1 MIEQSGSGGWGTTP
15 IGHWTMKRTAA
26 AVGIVVHLGMGMG
39 PAWAQ
44 NATTS
49 PASNGG
55 TSLPGVPV
63 TPVSRV
69 ADSVG
74 GVTQATSANK
84 AMSCSA
90 GTVLSGGSC
99 ITLPSPTP
107 PPNCAYGTVWT
118 GGSCVAIG
126 SLTPPPTNCPSGQVL
141 SGSACVPLP
150 TVPSTCPTAQ
160 PVTTQYLNCPSGQ
173 TGSIVQTRTVQ
184 CDASTSWQWTTSTWN
199 TSSNTC
205 ATVPTP
211 PPPAQPCPAIYQT
224 WGTACYGYS
233 PSASPGS
240 QFTVTSAS
248 STYPG
253 SATYQ
258 CNNGSWT
265 YVSGSC
271 SGGQPATP
279 PPCNSQT
286 VSWSSCSGYVSSTS
300 QGGYAYPS
308 NTTSGATGSATFQC
322 NSGNWT
328 YVNGSCN
335 ATPPPPPPPPP
346 PQPQCQAYYG
356 MAWTW
361 GTSNQCSGTVNVGPT
376 PSGSSYTVY
385 GQAAG
390 SYYRF
395 SCSSG
400 TWQPG
405 GDYCPNAAPPPAS
418 GCAARSFQLADPYN
432 YGYVCTFPL
441 PSGSSG
447 QVVYGGSVGT
457 ANSAMGGTA
466 VCSNGSWN
474 TNGLTCMWNGGG
486 Y

>member
-26 AVGIVVHLGMGMG
+26 AVGIVVQLGMGMG

-49 PASNGG
+49 PGSNGG
-55 TSLPGVPV
+55 ASLPGVPV

-84 AMSCSA
+84 AMTCAA

-150 TVPSTCPTAQ
+150 TVPSTCPATQ

-184 CDASTSWQWTTSTWN
+184 CDASTSWQWTTSTWG

-205 ATVPTP
+205 AAVPTA
-211 PPPAQPCPAIYQT
+211 PPPAQPCSAIYQT
-224 WGTACYGYS
+224 WGAACYGYS

-240 QFTVTSAS
+240 QSSVSNAS
-248 STYPG
+248 SAYTG

-271 SGGQPATP
+271 TGATP
-279 PPCNSQT
+279 PPCNSQA
-286 VSWSSCSGYVSSTS
+286 VNWSSCSGNVSSAS
-300 QGGYAYPS
+300 QGGYGYPF
-308 NTTSGATGSATFQC
+308 NTRSGFTGNATFQC
-322 NSGNWT
+322 NGGNWT
-328 YVNGSCN
+328 YVNGSCD
-335 ATPPPPPPPPP
+335 APPPPPPPPVCSAVAGP
-346 PQPQCQAYYG
+346 VA
-356 MAWTW
+356 W
-361 GTSNQCSGTVNVGPT
+361 GTCTGYVNAPNTPQGGGYSISANGGGTGSISWSCSVGGAWVETNRTCSPISSPPPT
-376 PSGSSYTVY
+376 IGCASRTITWGSSY
-385 GQAAG
+385 QAACVG
-390 SYYRF
+390 QTPALSHGQ
-395 SCSSG
+395 SANVTAILGGWGQSSG
-400 TWQPG
+400 SITVQ
-405 GDYCPNAAPPPAS
+405 C
-418 GCAARSFQLADPYN
+418 YN
-432 YGYVCTFPL
+432 GVVNMV
-441 PSGSSG
+441 SEGS
-447 QVVYGGSVGT
+447 
-457 ANSAMGGTA
+457 
-466 VCSNGSWN
+466 CW
-474 TNGLTCMWNGGG
+474 GG

>member
-346 PQPQCQAYYG
+346 PPACGAVSG
-356 MAWTW
+356 PVSW
-361 GTSNQCSGTVNVGPT
+361 GTCTGYVNAPNTSQGGSYSISATGGGTGSISWSCGTGGSWVETSRTCQTASQPLPSMGCASQRLTWQGGATCSANVPALSNNQPYTVNDYT
-376 PSGSSYTVY
+376 TWSAPSGSATVICYNGALTITSSY
-385 GQAAG
+385 
-390 SYYRF
+390 
-395 SCSSG
+395 C
-400 TWQPG
+400 
-405 GDYCPNAAPPPAS
+405 
-418 GCAARSFQLADPYN
+418 
-432 YGYVCTFPL
+432 
-441 PSGSSG
+441 
-447 QVVYGGSVGT
+447 
-457 ANSAMGGTA
+457 
-466 VCSNGSWN
+466 
-474 TNGLTCMWNGGG
+474 WNGG
-486 Y
+486 